1 MKLRISIILLSAFCF
16 TQSYAVKIVDSE
28 KMVIAEPVTSGAI
41 YRGNVGR
48 TGVFNKT
55 GVTEK
60 PSVKWKVH
68 LGGKVISSPVVWNGT
83 LFVGGPKGLH
93 ALNAETGTQQW
104 LFPVKNGVNSSVA
117 VANGLVYFT
126 GMDEKLYGVNVAD
139 GKKVWTVKG
148 RANKETQGLSTQ
160 PLVLYGAVIC
170 PIGNTVIAVHCKTG
184 KKIWEIKGGVP
195 TCYNGVA
202 ANKDRIFFDAGYS
215 WCRWVA
221 HDIETAERLFVK
233 NSGGIGKYNIPAVRG
248 NRTYGAGTSAV
259 VCNKSDNLSK
269 SGHQEESKSIW
280 KSSILKKRV
289 EDNEYVLTTSPTI
302 WKNLVFVGNQ
312 TGYMYAFDDNNQ
324 GKQVWE
330 KKIGAEL
337 LSGPSVADKSGILY
351 FGAHDSN
358 LYALNAKTGSE
369 KWTFKTGG
377 IIQAS
382 PWIGDG
388 VVYISSFDGF
398 VYALQ

>member
-1 MKLRISIILLSAFCF
+1 MKRKASVLLLSALCLL
-16 TQSYAVKIVDSE
+16 QGYADKIVDSE
-28 KMVIAEPVTSGAI
+28 KMVIAEPVISGAI

-55 GVTEK
+55 GVTGK
-60 PSVKWKVH
+60 PSVKWKVD

-93 ALNAETGTQQW
+93 ALNAETGAQKW

-117 VANGLVYFT
+117 VADGMVYFT
-126 GMDEKLYGVNVAD
+126 GMDLKLYGVNIAD
-139 GKKVWTVKG
+139 GKKVWSVKG
-148 RANKETQGLSTQ
+148 KSTSWGKGLSTQ

-170 PIGNTVIAVHCKTG
+170 PIGGKVVAVHCKTG
-184 KKIWEIKGGVP
+184 KKIWEIKAGT

-202 ANKDRIFFDAGYS
+202 ANKDRIFFDDGYS
-215 WCRWVA
+215 WCKFVA
-221 HDIETAERLFVK
+221 YDIETAEKLFTK
-233 NSGGIGKYNIPAVRG
+233 STGGIGKYNIPAVRG
-248 NRTYGAGTSAV
+248 DRTYSAGTSAV
-259 VCNKSDNLSK
+259 ECNRSDNLSLTHHDEA
-269 SGHQEESKSIW
+269 SQAIW
-280 KSSILKKRV
+280 SSELLKKRV
-289 EDNEYVLTTSPTI
+289 EDNEYVLTTSPTV
-302 WKNLVFVGNQ
+302 WKNLVIIGNQ
-312 TGYMYAFDDNNQ
+312 TGYMYAFDDNKK
-324 GKQVWE
+324 GKKVWE
-330 KKIGAEL
+330 KNVGAEL
-337 LSGPSVADKSGILY
+337 LSGPSVADKSGIVY

-358 LYALNAKTGSE
+358 LYALDAKTGSE

-398 VYALQ
+398 VYALK